1 MTMFEIMFFI
11 INFPVLFS
19 SVAPI
24 YYAHHTAAQMRK
36 IMNFDDLSE
45 ASPSP
50 DSEGN
55 IPIQE
60 LPKLEWNVRDSMF
73 FC

>member
-1 MTMFEIMFFI
+1 MFFI
-11 INFPVLFS
+11 INFPLLFS

-24 YYAHHTAAQMRK
+24 YYAHHAAAQMRK
-36 IMNFDDLSE
+36 FMNFDDLSSE

-50 DSEGN
+50 DSDGN

-60 LPKLEWNVRDSMF
+60 LPRLHTDVWDSMF